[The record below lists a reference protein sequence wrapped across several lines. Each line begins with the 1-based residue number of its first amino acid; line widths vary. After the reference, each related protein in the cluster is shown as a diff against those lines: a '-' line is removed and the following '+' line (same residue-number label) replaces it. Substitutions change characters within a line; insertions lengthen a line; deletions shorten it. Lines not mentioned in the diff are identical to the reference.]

1 MRRKKRRHNSS
12 NVHES
17 FSDIALLMLA
27 TFIFLLV
34 TILIT
39 SKLQETVQVP
49 KMQKE
54 IESLKASL
62 QDAEYDNQ
70 RLENELDE
78 MQGLGLES
86 QMERVLEA
94 VGLNSGK
101 GRKDFDLFVKGLKEL
116 PGRDLHLVVD
126 TTGSMHGASTFLV
139 PLLRV
144 IVIRSGK
151 ELSAITWFS
160 DGRAETFQGTMGE
173 MFDQFMKGAPFMG
186 NNETIGHAFLTASEN
201 AAAPGAYILLG
212 DEPSDDRIYYLDI
225 PAPVFTIP
233 IGKAN
238 PSTKY
243 EYQTLADKTGGKLLP
258 LEFK

>member
-1 MRRKKRRHNSS
+1 MKIKRRQTES

-39 SKLQETVQVP
+39 SRVQETVQVP
-49 KMQKE
+49 RLKE
-54 IESLKASL
+54 KIHQLEGEVA
-62 QDAEYDNQ
+62 DAEKNND
-70 RLENELDE
+70 RLNRELGQLAGTSTDAQIE
-78 MQGLGLES
+78 A
-86 QMERVLEA
+86 VLQS

-101 GRKDFDLFVKGLKEL
+101 GRHDFDLFVKGIKDL
-116 PGRDLHLVVD
+116 PGKDIHMVVD
-126 TTGSMHGASTFLV
+126 ATGSMHGASTFLV

-151 ELSAITWFS
+151 ELSAITWFA
-160 DGRAETFQGTMGE
+160 DGEAQTYQGTMGE
-173 MFDQFMKGAPFMG
+173 MFDSFMKGAPFVG
-186 NNETIGHAFLTASEN
+186 NSETIGDAFFKAAKN
-201 AAAPGAYILLG
+201 AHVPGAYVLLG

-233 IGKAN
+233 IGRDN
-238 PSTKY
+238 PSTR
-243 EYQTLADKTGGKLLP
+243 YQFKMLADKTGGKMLQ

>member
-1 MRRKKRRHNSS
+1 MRKRRRHSQSS
-12 NVHES
+12 VHES

-39 SKLQETVQVP
+39 SKIQETVQVP
-49 KMQKE
+49 RLQKE
-54 IESLKASL
+54 IEAL
-62 QDAEYDNQ
+62 QSELADAEDDNE
-70 RLENELDE
+70 RLSHELDE
-78 MQGLGLES
+78 MEGMGLES
-86 QMERVLEA
+86 QMEQVLES

-116 PGRDLHLVVD
+116 PGRDLHLVID
-126 TTGSMHGASTFLV
+126 TTGSMHGAAMFLV

-144 IVIRSGK
+144 IVIRSNK

-160 DGRAETFQGTMGE
+160 DGRADTLQGTMGE

-186 NNETIGHAFLTASEN
+186 NNETIGNAFLRAAEN
-201 AAAPGAYILLG
+201 AAAPGAYVLLG

-238 PSTKY
+238 PSTRY
-243 EYQTLADKTGGKLLP
+243 EYQTLADKTDGKLLP
-258 LEFK
+258 LTFK

>member
-1 MRRKKRRHNSS
+1 MRKKRRQSIS

-39 SKLQETVQVP
+39 SKIQETVQVP
-49 KMQKE
+49 RLQKE
-54 IESLKASL
+54 IENL
-62 QDAEYDNQ
+62 QMELEEAEEQNE
-70 RLENELDE
+70 RLSGELDE
-78 MQGLGLES
+78 MEGMGLET
-86 QMERVLEA
+86 QMEVVLES

-101 GRKDFDLFVKGLKEL
+101 GRKDFDLFVKGLKEI
-116 PGRDLHLVVD
+116 PGRDIHLVID

-144 IVIRSGK
+144 IVIRTQK

-160 DGRAETFQGTMGE
+160 DGHAETVQGTMGE
-173 MFDQFMKGAPFMG
+173 IFDQFMKGAPFMG
-186 NNETIGHAFLTASEN
+186 NNETIGDAFIRAKEN
-201 AAAPGAYILLG
+201 AAPPGGYILLG
-212 DEPSDDRIYYLDI
+212 DEPSDDRIYYMDI
-225 PAPVFTIP
+225 PSPVFTIP

-258 LEFK
+258 LTFK

>member
-1 MRRKKRRHNSS
+1 MRKVRRHSTS

-39 SKLQETVQVP
+39 SKMQETVQVP
-49 KMQKE
+49 RLKKE
-54 IESLKASL
+54 IENL
-62 QDAEYDNQ
+62 QSELTEAEVQNE
-70 RLENELDE
+70 RLSGELDE
-78 MQGLGLES
+78 MEGMGVETQMDVVLES
-86 QMERVLEA
+86 

-101 GRKDFDLFVKGLKEL
+101 GRKDFDLFIKGLKEI
-116 PGRDLHLVVD
+116 PGRDIHLVID

-144 IVIRSGK
+144 IVVRTQK

-160 DGRAETFQGTMGE
+160 DGRAETTQGTMGE

-186 NNETIGHAFLTASEN
+186 NNETIGDAFIRAKEN
-201 AAAPGAYILLG
+201 ASPPGGYILLG

-258 LEFK
+258 LQFK

>member
-1 MRRKKRRHNSS
+1 VRKQRRHSHSS
-12 NVHES
+12 VHES

-39 SKLQETVQVP
+39 SKTQETVQVP
-49 KMQKE
+49 RLQNE
-54 IESLKASL
+54 IAALKSELA
-62 QDAEYDNQ
+62 DAEDDNE
-70 RLENELDE
+70 RLSSELDE
-78 MQGLGLES
+78 MEGLGLES
-86 QMERVLEA
+86 QMERVLES

-101 GRKDFDLFVKGLKEL
+101 GRKDFDLFVKGLKDL
-116 PGRDLHLVVD
+116 PGRDIHLIID

-144 IVIRSGK
+144 IVIRANK
-151 ELSAITWFS
+151 ELSAVTWFS
-160 DGRAETFQGTMGE
+160 DGRADTLQGTMGE

-186 NNETIGHAFLTASEN
+186 NNETIGDAFLRAAEN
-201 AAAPGAYILLG
+201 AAPPGAYVLLG

-238 PSTKY
+238 PSTRY

-258 LEFK
+258 LTFK